1 MSRATAAFADAME
14 SCAGYV
20 LWRPTI
26 TPNQLIYSPR
36 VANTDERPPPPSLQN
51 EGPLIRTGDPVS
63 GGSGAAPSN
72 GESLAR
78 SGEEKT
84 ACDYREAPANLF
96 FHSIV

>member
-20 LWRPTI
+20 PWRPTI

-36 VANTDERPPPPSLQN
+36 VANTDERLPLPSLQN

-63 GGSGAAPSN
+63 GGSGAAPSY

-78 SGEEKT
+78 SGEEKIP
-84 ACDYREAPANLF
+84 CDYREAPAYLF
-96 FHSIV
+96 FIP